1 MKYKTIALIP
11 ARSGSQRLKNKNIL
25 KIANKHLI
33 GYSIETAIKSKIFD
47 YILVSTDS
55 KKYALIA
62 KKYGAEVPFLRP
74 KKIST
79 SISPDYEWV
88 NFTLKNLKKKKL
100 YFKYFFIL
108 RPTNPFRT
116 AVTIKRAW
124 KLFKSNKSAD
134 SLRAIE
140 ECKQHPEKMWK
151 FKNKFISP
159 LFNKKYKKQPS
170 YNMQSKVF
178 EKIYVQNASLEIS
191 KTSNLEKYKTITGKN
206 ILGFLTKK
214 NEG

>member
-33 GYSIETAIKSKIFD
+33 GYSIESAIKSKIFD

-170 YNMQSKVF
+170 YNTPMLS
-178 EKIYVQNASLEIS
+178 IDIGRSLYQCIQC
-191 KTSNLEKYKTITGKN
+191 I
-206 ILGFLTKK
+206 
-214 NEG
+214 